1 MQDGS
6 YGHQSSECQSV
17 PSGDRVRRVL
27 IAPTAI
33 RNLIVN
39 GKLL

>member
-1 MQDGS
+1 
-6 YGHQSSECQSV
+6 V